1 MFRRSCRVELVWL
14 AWACWWGTSSHQQFW
29 QALHAFQ
36 KSSSWAAPKPRLTII
51 DTERFWWTPEIT
63 GAAAVAFTPAMTPLL
78 ARTFRSSSAAILQGQ
93 SGDRL
98 VRSQIFS
105 CLRWGHNLAASSPSP
120 LRQSF
125 CWSCLSMARSTAALA
140 TAWAGCRWWT
150 VASRVAFHSGG
161 RGVGVLPYDGR
172 IVAYRKGCGQA
183 SDNWRMNTGEIGVLD
198 PANKDMAKP

>member
-1 MFRRSCRVELVWL
+1 MYVPTELQG
-14 AWACWWGTSSHQQFW
+14 WACVTCLGMLMRHVKPSTILAGPTCVSEEHFMGST
-29 QALHAFQ
+29 QA
-36 KSSSWAAPKPRLTII
+36 TIDDHWYRAI
-51 DTERFWWTPEIT
+51 LVNT

-98 VRSQIFS
+98 VRSKQIFS
-105 CLRWGHNLAASSPSP
+105 CLRWGHNLAAGSPSP

-150 VASRVAFHSGG
+150 VASGVAFHSGG

-183 SDNWRMNTGEIGVLD
+183 SDNWKMNTSEIGVLD